1 MEFDWTL
8 RNGSVSSTRANTLDM
23 LRLPHDTQNETY
35 PSTQRG
41 GIRRAYSR
49 ATPGA
54 LCRYSRNRF
63 VHGSVAHLYRCATA
77 PARGARRKAAHSFH
91 GEQLCETRHYPRAEG
106 QALHREP
113 CCHAYRNLPD
123 ETHIL
128 DGRHPFVAASFGSD
142 PRHRPRI
149 QLLLRGGR
157 GKPSPA
163 LLRRNCPHEPW
174 IVRHPQTRRSRVR
187 PSGEQCR
194 RPFP

>member
-1 MEFDWTL
+1 ML
-8 RNGSVSSTRANTLDM
+8 RNGSVSSTRANTRDM
-23 LRLPHDTQNETY
+23 LRLPHDTQSKTY

-41 GIRRAYSR
+41 GIRRTYSR
-49 ATPGA
+49 AAPGA
-54 LCRYSRNRF
+54 LRRYSRDRL
-63 VHGSVAHLYRCATA
+63 VHGPVAHLYRCATA

-113 CCHAYRNLPD
+113 RCHAYRDLPD
-123 ETHIL
+123 EAHIL
-128 DGRHPFVAASFGSD
+128 DGRHPFAAASFGSD

-174 IVRHPQTRRSRVR
+174 IV
-187 PSGEQCR
+187 
-194 RPFP
+194 